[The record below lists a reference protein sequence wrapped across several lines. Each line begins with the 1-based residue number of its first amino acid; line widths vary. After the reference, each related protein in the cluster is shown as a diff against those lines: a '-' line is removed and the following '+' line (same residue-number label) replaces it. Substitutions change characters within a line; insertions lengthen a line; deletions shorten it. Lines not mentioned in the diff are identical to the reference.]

1 MKKFEFK
8 GDWETSIESDY
19 FWQLNSEFFFR
30 LDSGIESRRIKYQL
44 LQNRKIKLII
54 CDERNDN
61 IDPEPEQL
69 NTINYILNNE
79 EEIYNKVFESFKNK
93 IVEDFISYP
102 FLLLDGQTFHLIE
115 RIEQLPNHLGIND
128 ITITNFYD
136 ADYALFTINFEF
148 DGNYENGLSMVFNRD
163 KFLIHDEKSMLS
175 YQGLVSDQ
183 QYKKKA
189 EIWYSKP
196 MNKFYEID
204 EKFGKNKPWKQE
216 ANWNY
221 IRCLINSENNRELIT
236 LIDQGKI
243 KTNEKMDCLTITEY
257 AASVGK
263 HEILKYFISKG
274 WDLGK
279 SIPSSLHNL
288 ETLEFLL
295 KNNANID
302 ELNHNGVTSLFSEIY
317 KFSIAKQNF
326 EFQIDRDERR
336 ILVHLEEMERHK
348 SLIIQL
354 LKFGA
359 DPYNFDMQNRSYKE
373 LLLKSWNEEFLNISG
388 IFKELNE
395 IIQKETI

>member
-8 GDWETSIESDY
+8 GDWETSFDSDF
-19 FWQLNSEFFFR
+19 FWQLKSEKFFR
-30 LDSGIESRRIKYQL
+30 LDSGIESARINYQL
-44 LQNRKIKLII
+44 LQNRKITLII

-61 IDPEPEQL
+61 IGPEPEQL

-93 IVEDFISYP
+93 IVEEAISYP

-148 DGNYENGLSMVFNRD
+148 DGNYQNGLSMVFNRE
-163 KFLIHDEKSMLS
+163 KFLRHDEKNMLS

-183 QYKKKA
+183 EYKKMV

-196 MNKFYEID
+196 ENKFFEIN

-216 ANWNY
+216 ANWKY
-221 IRCLINSENNRELIT
+221 IKYLINSENNKELIT

-243 KTNEKMDCLTITEY
+243 SPKEKMDCLTMIEY
-257 AASVGK
+257 AANQGK
-263 HEILKYFISKG
+263 YEILKYFISRG

-279 SIPSSLHNL
+279 SIPCSLHNL

-295 KNNANID
+295 NNNANID
-302 ELNHNGVTSLFSEIY
+302 ELNHKGVTSLFSEIY
-317 KFSIAKQNF
+317 KFSNSKQNY
-326 EFQIDRDERR
+326 EFQINIDDSK
-336 ILVHLEEMERHK
+336 ILANLEEMEYHK
-348 SLIIQL
+348 SQIIRL
-354 LKFGA
+354 LKLGA
-359 DPYNFDMQNRSYKE
+359 DPYNCDIQNRSYKD
-373 LLLKSWNEEFLNISG
+373 LLLQSWNEDFLNISG
-388 IFKELNE
+388 IFKELDA
-395 IIQKETI
+395 IIQKEIE